1 MMENTRASSA
11 VLADELRNV
20 VRQAEALLQAVAAD
34 KDEAVEALRAR
45 VHSAVD
51 TAKVRLADIEQQ
63 AQLASQRASIA
74 TEAYVRERPF
84 TVVAG
89 ALAAGLILGSFF
101 TRSLQR

>member
-89 ALAAGLILGSFF
+89 ALAAGLVFGSLF